1 MSKENTR
8 NVIILKNLPS
18 NLIAEAILVVKDKKQ
33 VAEYM
38 KESEFGANK
47 DVSNCKTYNNGII
60 YGDIKTESLKKIE
73 NVKKEDR
80 KYVIK
85 EAEIVVS
92 NYIKR
97 IEDKL
102 KIERK
107 EAKEIMEQHIKY
119 YLDHDIYSIDDA
131 IATYRL
137 ENEENMSRDKAIAT
151 AQYATQVMNGEDVN
165 KMTAKRK
172 KEYKDTFIPKFIEK
186 GSKNPEEDVE
196 KVFDN
201 VSKFYL
207 LKK

>member
-1 MSKENTR
+1 MDRRSF
-8 NVIILKNLPS
+8 LKNTGWSFLGLAAS
-18 NLIAEAILVVKDKKQ
+18 GSLLGSC
-33 VAEYM
+33 VAG
-38 KESEFGANK
+38 S
-47 DVSNCKTYNNGII
+47 
-60 YGDIKTESLKKIE
+60 
-73 NVKKEDR
+73 
-80 KYVIK
+80 
-85 EAEIVVS
+85 
-92 NYIKR
+92 
-97 IEDKL
+97 
-102 KIERK
+102 K
-107 EAKEIMEQHIKY
+107 EAKKIMEQHIKY

-172 KEYKDTFIPKFIEK
+172 KEYKDTFIPKFIEN

>member
-33 VAEYM
+33 VADYM

-85 EAEIVVS
+85 EAEVVVT
-92 NYIKR
+92 NYIRR
-97 IEDKL
+97 IEDNLSDRKIDKL
-102 KIERK
+102 KKSYKKSKLLNAFLAITT
-107 EAKEIMEQHIKY
+107 II
-119 YLDHDIYSIDDA
+119 SISLA
-131 IATYRL
+131 IL
-137 ENEENMSRDKAIAT
+137 
-151 AQYATQVMNGEDVN
+151 V
-165 KMTAKRK
+165 
-172 KEYKDTFIPKFIEK
+172 
-186 GSKNPEEDVE
+186 
-196 KVFDN
+196 
-201 VSKFYL
+201 
-207 LKK
+207 

>member
-97 IEDKL
+97 IEDNLADRKIDRLKKSYKKTKKL
-102 KIERK
+102 KC
-107 EAKEIMEQHIKY
+107 M
-119 YLDHDIYSIDDA
+119 IY
-131 IATYRL
+131 
-137 ENEENMSRDKAIAT
+137 
-151 AQYATQVMNGEDVN
+151 V
-165 KMTAKRK
+165 
-172 KEYKDTFIPKFIEK
+172 TF
-186 GSKNPEEDVE
+186 
-196 KVFDN
+196 
-201 VSKFYL
+201 
-207 LKK
+207 

>member
-1 MSKENTR
+1 MSKENTK

-97 IEDKL
+97 IEDNLADRKIDRL
-102 KIERK
+102 KKDKKIK
-107 EAKEIMEQHIKY
+107 CFSCNDDYNKYITCYIYLKEIM
-119 YLDHDIYSIDDA
+119 
-131 IATYRL
+131 
-137 ENEENMSRDKAIAT
+137 
-151 AQYATQVMNGEDVN
+151 
-165 KMTAKRK
+165 
-172 KEYKDTFIPKFIEK
+172 
-186 GSKNPEEDVE
+186 
-196 KVFDN
+196 
-201 VSKFYL
+201 
-207 LKK
+207 

>member
-92 NYIKR
+92 NYINR
-97 IEDKL
+97 IEDNL
-102 KIERK
+102 ADRKIDR
-107 EAKEIMEQHIKY
+107 
-119 YLDHDIYSIDDA
+119 
-131 IATYRL
+131 
-137 ENEENMSRDKAIAT
+137 
-151 AQYATQVMNGEDVN
+151 
-165 KMTAKRK
+165 
-172 KEYKDTFIPKFIEK
+172 
-186 GSKNPEEDVE
+186 
-196 KVFDN
+196 
-201 VSKFYL
+201 
-207 LKK
+207 LKKSYKKTKKLNIFLAMTTIISILLAIFI